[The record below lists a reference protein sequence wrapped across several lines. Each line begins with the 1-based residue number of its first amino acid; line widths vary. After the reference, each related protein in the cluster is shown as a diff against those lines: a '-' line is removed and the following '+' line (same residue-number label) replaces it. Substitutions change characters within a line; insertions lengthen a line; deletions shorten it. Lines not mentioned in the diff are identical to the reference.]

1 MLTASLTVPRHFLG
15 LPQLWLPAQA
25 YLSCSTEFLGGS
37 QKESA
42 IPPAAGQSV
51 PKLPGSSGPH
61 GVPSGGPAACVESWH
76 LHSWVLWSWVCCR
89 TCMSQFLVDIGVMI
103 IPTSLCLEGH
113 LRAWHMVNAGA
124 TSVCPEPGTPGPAS
138 HDQPV
143 LCLLHSWA
151 GRPAALF
158 KWSAPPC
165 ASPQGPLDWSHPEQ
179 VLGSASFLPELP
191 HPVPCPV
198 HPICHPSP
206 AWLGSLPP
214 TPLLRLLLVLEFPP

>member
-1 MLTASLTVPRHFLG
+1 MHPWLRSDAVCLDLQCCTPHWGELEPLYGLGVPWGRRGWALGSWRVCCQHSMPLGGGGTFMLTASSTVPRHFLG

-25 YLSCSTEFLGGS
+25 CYLSCSPEFLGGS

-76 LHSWVLWSWVCCR
+76 LHSWVLWSWACCQ

-124 TSVCPEPGTPGPAS
+124 TSVFPEPGTPGS
-138 HDQPV
+138 
-143 LCLLHSWA
+143 CL
-151 GRPAALF
+151 
-158 KWSAPPC
+158 
-165 ASPQGPLDWSHPEQ
+165 
-179 VLGSASFLPELP
+179 
-191 HPVPCPV
+191 
-198 HPICHPSP
+198 
-206 AWLGSLPP
+206 
-214 TPLLRLLLVLEFPP
+214 T